1 MRTMQV
7 ILLTHNCEGIFQIRY
22 PIRLQ
27 EHRYVRIESVLRKN
41 ESKNVHLN
49 LNISNWTQARKPHI
63 LISFA
68 PPRNIKCKAH
78 RTAGAD
84 PVKDMT
90 WVCTCTHDNLW
101 KGSKLAGIIHVHTC
115 N

>member
-1 MRTMQV
+1 MRQMLTVHNKMAERDCSLVLSRYIENENYMQV
-7 ILLTHNCEGIFQIRY
+7 ILLTHNCEGIFQISY

-63 LISFA
+63 LIPFA
-68 PPRNIKCKAH
+68 LYIQMPPRW
-78 RTAGAD
+78 G
-84 PVKDMT
+84 
-90 WVCTCTHDNLW
+90 
-101 KGSKLAGIIHVHTC
+101 G
-115 N
+115 